1 VNSYV
6 NLKPCVGICNS
17 FGIFNFDLFWL
28 NGCSF
33 ELEIML
39 GVCNS
44 YGIPL

>member
-1 VNSYV
+1 
-6 NLKPCVGICNS
+6 
-17 FGIFNFDLFWL
+17 L

-44 YGIPL
+44 YGIPLWSNVMLWVLCQLET